1 MRKVTTDAL
10 NVLKVI
16 SLPLMKKEDAF
27 LVVALEVNALYAIQ
41 MDVQVVIRLQTVMM
55 QMSMDSVSME
65 RVVLTM
71 SLRPKFVIHVCSDQ

>member
-41 MDVQVVIRLQTVMM
+41 MDVQVVKSLRMVIKLIN
-55 QMSMDSVSME
+55 MDSVSME
-65 RVVLTM
+65 KVVLTM
-71 SLRPKFVIHVCSDQ
+71 ILRLKFVIHVCLDQ

>member
-41 MDVQVVIRLQTVMM
+41 MDVQVVKSLRKVIKLIN
-55 QMSMDSVSME
+55 MDSVSME
-65 RVVLTM
+65 KVVLTM
-71 SLRPKFVIHVCSDQ
+71 ILRLKFVIHVCLDQ

>member
-27 LVVALEVNALYAIQ
+27 LVVALEINVLYAIQ

-55 QMSMDSVSME
+55 
-65 RVVLTM
+65 
-71 SLRPKFVIHVCSDQ
+71 